1 MSKDKDVSEEHL
13 LDDLAPKRKPK
24 VVRKKYHSNKYVNGD
39 VAARRQ
45 AAAEAHSENPLPR
58 AQKDAILMKYGVT
71 PTVVERDT
79 VMPLWKA
86 RYIRD
91 ISERPVEV
99 VWNSL
104 KQDWLKATKGL
115 VPTRPSSARGRG
127 YTRPTSSNLPNTRVT
142 PYPKKFQD
150 RSQPNSNRHTS
161 GRTGTST
168 NSRPNSGR
176 GPTVSRQN

>member
-1 MSKDKDVSEEHL
+1 MSKETKEEHL
-13 LDDLAPKRKPK
+13 LDDLAPKRKVK
-24 VVRKKYHSNKYVNGD
+24 VVRKKYHSNKHVDGD

-45 AAAEAHSENPLPR
+45 AAAEAHAENPLPR

-71 PTVVERDT
+71 PAVIERDT

-104 KQDWLKATKGL
+104 KQDWFKATKGL
-115 VPTRPSSARGRG
+115 IPARVQQPKGNQHERFNRF
-127 YTRPTSSNLPNTRVT
+127 TVRKNNRPTESGTR
-142 PYPKKFQD
+142 
-150 RSQPNSNRHTS
+150 
-161 GRTGTST
+161 
-168 NSRPNSGR
+168 SRRP
-176 GPTVSRQN
+176 